1 MFNVTTFA
9 AVSTKIR
16 YISGRQLKDK
26 DYLWMLSAKDV
37 QSVFEYL
44 KAIPRFEGLFEN
56 VDKDHLSILT
66 LEVLLKKDM
75 LKQYEKI
82 KCFFHDKEEK
92 ILMLLLKRYEVED
105 IKIILR
111 ALFLEKDINSWD
123 FKFINSKIYSY
134 LDYKQLLSANSLEGF
149 IESLKGSPYYNVLK
163 IYLSEDRKRQLFYME
178 MNLDRLYFTMLLET
192 MKNLSKSEKGIYEA
206 LCINIDFLNFQWIYR
221 GKKYYTLSS
230 EELLNYTLPEGAY
243 MDFEKLKILC
253 YKKDPVD
260 IYQWMENTPYRSVF
274 KEGERHM
281 EKNMHRYL
289 FHYFK
294 KINRQS
300 QMNWINVIT
309 FIHEIEYEMKDLLTL
324 IEGKSYDLSSEEIKT
339 YLVRKL

>member
-1 MFNVTTFA
+1 MFNVTTFG

-16 YISGRQLKDK
+16 FISGRQLKDK
-26 DYLWMLSAKDV
+26 DYLWMLSSKNV
-37 QSVFEYL
+37 ESVFEYL
-44 KAIPRFEGLFEN
+44 KSLPRFESLFSHL
-56 VDKDHLSILT
+56 DKGEISILT
-66 LEVLLKKDM
+66 LEILLKKDM

-82 KCFFHDKEEK
+82 KSFFHGKEEK

-105 IKIILR
+105 LKVILR
-111 ALFLEKDINSWD
+111 ALFLGKNTKDWEEKFLNARIYSHLNYKDLL
-123 FKFINSKIYSY
+123 NSK
-134 LDYKQLLSANSLEGF
+134 DLEGF
-149 IESLKGSPYYNVLK
+149 IQVLKGTPYHKILK
-163 IYLSEDRKRQLFYME
+163 MYLLEDKTRQLFYME
-178 MNLDRLYFTMLLET
+178 MNLDRLYFTLLLDT
-192 MKNLSKSEKGIYEA
+192 IKKLSKSQQDIYDA
-206 LCINIDFLNFQWIYR
+206 LGINIDFLNFQWIYR
-221 GKKYYTLSS
+221 GKKYYDLSS

-243 MDFEKLKILC
+243 MDFEKLKTLC
-253 YKKDPVD
+253 YKTDSVD
-260 IYQWMENTPYRSVF
+260 IYQSMTNTPYSLVF

-289 FHYFK
+289 FGYFK

-324 IEGKSYDLSSEEIKT
+324 IEGKSYNLSADEIKS